1 MIAWTGIEMYE
12 AGWESELSCK
22 AIRKWSID
30 PAAEDGGILGMDRWT
45 RRVLEN

>member
-12 AGWESELSCK
+12 AGYESDLRCK

-30 PAAEDGGILGMDRWT
+30 PDANDGGILGADNWK
-45 RRVLEN
+45 RRH